1 MNGPKVLILGAQGQL
16 GQALSR
22 HLAPLMPTVAWG
34 RAELDLTQGD
44 CLLAPVSQV
53 QPTVIVNAAAYT
65 AVDRAETESELAHQ
79 VNAAAP
85 GYLAQAAASV
95 GARLFH
101 ISTDY
106 VFDGQRS
113 RPWPVDAPTAPL
125 SVYGRSKLAGEQA
138 VRSHLPDNH
147 VIIRTAWV
155 YGAQGPGNFVKT
167 MVRLARERPEL
178 RVVADQI
185 GTPTWTGDMAA
196 AIATLIQ
203 TGKTVPPGTYH
214 YTNSGVASWYDFAV
228 AIVEEVR
235 ALGLDLAVERVV
247 PIPSE
252 DYPTPVERP
261 AYSVLDCRTMTTLL
275 GNPAPHWRHSLR
287 TMLKE
292 YLKELP
298 S

>member
-44 CLLAPVSQV
+44 RLLAPVSQV

-125 SVYGRSKLAGEQA
+125 SVYGRSKLAGEAGGAIAPARQPCNYPYRLGLRCSGTGEFRQNHGA
-138 VRSHLPDNH
+138 AWRGSVRSCGWWR
-147 VIIRTAWV
+147 I
-155 YGAQGPGNFVKT
+155 
-167 MVRLARERPEL
+167 RLARRPG
-178 RVVADQI
+178 RGI
-185 GTPTWTGDMAA
+185 WRRRS
-196 AIATLIQ
+196 
-203 TGKTVPPGTYH
+203 PP
-214 YTNSGVASWYDFAV
+214 
-228 AIVEEVR
+228 
-235 ALGLDLAVERVV
+235 
-247 PIPSE
+247 
-252 DYPTPVERP
+252 
-261 AYSVLDCRTMTTLL
+261 
-275 GNPAPHWRHSLR
+275 
-287 TMLKE
+287 
-292 YLKELP
+292 
-298 S
+298 